1 MQNMIHRIEI
11 ENFGSIRERQVI
23 DLSVPATAPEL
34 ERFPPSKASERTR
47 LPTVVAFFGP
57 NASGKSTALR
67 AAVAARDFAV
77 RSFEIGPEAVIPW
90 FVPFR
95 AGEWRSR
102 PTRISIDFDAPW
114 IDETLHMHRYQLAIG
129 HGEQAGVP
137 VIHESLSIKDGRRFR
152 NLFLRKHQEI
162 RCASELELPPSDAR
176 LKAVRA
182 NASVISTMAQ
192 FNHEFFRRVQAD
204 VTYMLTNIAGHA
216 LFVPQL
222 QDALRFFVDHE
233 EALKD
238 LREQLARLDVGINDI
253 NIVETSSGLLASFT
267 HEGLEES
274 VHVLEESNG
283 TRRFILLFPLLWY
296 TLQTGRPAIIDEFDV
311 DLHPMLIPEILNWF
325 QDPELNPHRAQLFL
339 AAHNVSIMEHLE
351 KEEIFLVEKA
361 RDGASEITALKDI
374 RGVRREPSLQRKYL
388 GGVFGAVPNIG

>member
-1 MQNMIHRIEI
+1 M
-11 ENFGSIRERQVI
+11 
-23 DLSVPATAPEL
+23 DLSVPATAPPL
-34 ERFPPSKASERTR
+34 ERFPASRASERIR
-47 LPTVVAFFGP
+47 LPTVIALFGP

-67 AAVAARDFAV
+67 AAVAAKDFAV
-77 RSFEIGPEAVIPW
+77 RSFETGPDAAIPW

-102 PTRISIDFDAPW
+102 PTRISVDFDASW
-114 IDETLHMHRYQLAIG
+114 IDETLRMHRYQLAIG
-129 HGEQAGVP
+129 HGEQAGGR

-152 NLFLRKHQEI
+152 NLFARKHQEI
-162 RCASELELPPSDAR
+162 RCAAELELPPSDAR
-176 LKAVRA
+176 LKAVRP

-192 FNHEFFRRVQAD
+192 FNHEFFRRVRSD
-204 VTYMLTNIAGHA
+204 VNYMLTNIAGHA

-222 QDALRFFVDHE
+222 QDALRF
-233 EALKD
+233 LKD
-238 LREQLARLDVGINDI
+238 HDGALDDLQDQLARLDVGILGIDVI
-253 NIVETSSGLLASFT
+253 ETANGLLAFFT

-283 TRRFILLFPLLWY
+283 TRRFILLFPLLWF

-325 QDPELNPHRAQLFL
+325 QDPELNPHRAQLFF

-361 RDGASEITALKDI
+361 RDGASVITALKDI
-374 RGVRREPSLQRKYL
+374 KGVRREPSLQRKYL